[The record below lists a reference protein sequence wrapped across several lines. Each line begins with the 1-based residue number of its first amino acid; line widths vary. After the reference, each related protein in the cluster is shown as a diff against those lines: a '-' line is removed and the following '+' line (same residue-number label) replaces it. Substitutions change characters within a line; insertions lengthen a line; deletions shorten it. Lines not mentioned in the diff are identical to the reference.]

1 MSEDVAADAELR
13 ALEQQRCRAMLAG
26 DLQTLRALLAPE
38 LRYVHS
44 TGVVDTRDSLL
55 AKLGTGQI
63 AYQQLRLEPILCT
76 QGTDV
81 GSVAGQMHATLL
93 RGGAPRQ
100 ITASYLAVWRL
111 RDGMWQ
117 LAAYQGTALP
127 PA

>member
-1 MSEDVAADAELR
+1 MAADAKLS
-13 ALEQQRCRAMLAG
+13 ALEQQRCHAMLAG
-26 DLQTLRALLAPE
+26 DLQALRALLAPE

-44 TGVVDTRDSLL
+44 TGFFDTRDSLL

-63 AYQQLRLEPILCT
+63 AYQQLRLEPVLCT
-76 QGTDV
+76 QGADL